1 MARRPRLV
9 VPGLSHYLIQRGHS
23 ERVLF
28 ADPAARA
35 SFLTSLN
42 QAADAEAV
50 LLHAYV
56 LLDHEV
62 HLLATPSTPDGLGR
76 LVQAVGRHYVSA
88 HNRQNRSSG
97 TLWDGRFRACVLEPG
112 PSRLVALRLI
122 DGLTNQALD
131 GSAPHRLGAAGRDV
145 APVSLHDLPEFW
157 QLGNTPFEREAA
169 YGKLLSQGL
178 PTGVAE
184 QLRSAALGGWA
195 VGTPA
200 FVSDLEQATGRAA
213 QAQRRGRPKRLANA

>member
-9 VPGLSHYLIQRGHS
+9 VAGLAHYVIQRGHS

-28 ADPAARA
+28 EGPAARA
-35 SFLTSLN
+35 GFLSCLN
-42 QAADAEAV
+42 RGAEAEAV

-62 HLLATPSTPDGLGR
+62 HLLVTPSTADGLGR
-76 LVQAVGRHYVSA
+76 LVQAVGRYYVSA
-88 HNRQNRSSG
+88 HNRQNLSSG

-112 PSRLVALRLI
+112 PCRLAALRLI
-122 DGLTNQALD
+122 HGLATEVLD
-131 GSAPHRLGAAGRDV
+131 GSAPQRLGWAGRDA

-184 QLRSAALGGWA
+184 KLRRAALGGWA

-200 FVSDLEQATGRAA
+200 FVSDLEQTTGRAA
-213 QAQRRGRPKRLANA
+213 QAQRRGRPKRLVNA